1 MPSLE
6 TQVSSSRV
14 CVFFKCSC
22 VFFESISVFFGSICV
37 LFGRICVLFESICVL
52 FESITTTIMKHRHV
66 ASQRRSIAASRLVL
80 PHTGDEEWCYQIWTE
95 ARSYQWPHSHTPS
108 RATPARPLPTFTDRS
123 NPVVAS
129 ERRSR
134 PHASRCH
141 ALGMKRGAP
150 KFGPKLGPTNGR
162 TAAPPRRGPHA
173 RS

>member
-14 CVFFKCSC
+14 CVFFKCTC
-22 VFFESISVFFGSICV
+22 VFFESISVFFGSISVLFGRISV
-37 LFGRICVLFESICVL
+37 LFGRICVLFGRICVL

-134 PHASRCH
+134 PHASRC
-141 ALGMKRGAP
+141 LLYTSP
-150 KFGPKLGPTNGR
+150 S
-162 TAAPPRRGPHA
+162 PRD
-173 RS
+173 